1 MLYYNEIC
9 YNEISGNIDSRV
21 GLKNQKSILK
31 RLYIICCLYNLVVW
45 RNKNV
50 LEKEKVD
57 CCRRIYIRKE
67 VFKRIEQENLL
78 KDWKIKLEKVSIPAL
93 ETELYALEKRMNQY
107 SLMEFDSDIQKI
119 TDLIEK
125 LPDRERLLFN
135 YEMGY
140 KFSKSKQEFSEYF
153 SEGLFK
159 NYPEMGYVET
169 NNSVGLSFTASTEC
183 LLYCAVYGDQITQ
196 IPLNKEHPYY
206 YKLKSARIEHREM
219 IFNEY
224 CSNILL
230 TGKNISLKDPYV
242 LKDII
247 KISSNRAICALVQ
260 PLSFTNS
267 ECENLGQVYRK
278 IGFDETADFYFDIK
292 RGLIKGR

>member
-67 VFKRIEQENLL
+67 VFKKDRTRKSVKRLEN
-78 KDWKIKLEKVSIPAL
+78 KIRESVYSSIRDRVICIR
-93 ETELYALEKRMNQY
+93 KRMNQY

-230 TGKNISLKDPYV
+230 TGKI
-242 LKDII
+242 
-247 KISSNRAICALVQ
+247 
-260 PLSFTNS
+260 FH
-267 ECENLGQVYRK
+267 
-278 IGFDETADFYFDIK
+278 
-292 RGLIKGR
+292 

>member
-93 ETELYALEKRMNQY
+93 ETELYALEK
-107 SLMEFDSDIQKI
+107 E
-119 TDLIEK
+119 
-125 LPDRERLLFN
+125 
-135 YEMGY
+135 
-140 KFSKSKQEFSEYF
+140 
-153 SEGLFK
+153 
-159 NYPEMGYVET
+159 
-169 NNSVGLSFTASTEC
+169 
-183 LLYCAVYGDQITQ
+183 
-196 IPLNKEHPYY
+196 
-206 YKLKSARIEHREM
+206 
-219 IFNEY
+219 
-224 CSNILL
+224 
-230 TGKNISLKDPYV
+230 
-242 LKDII
+242 
-247 KISSNRAICALVQ
+247 
-260 PLSFTNS
+260 
-267 ECENLGQVYRK
+267 
-278 IGFDETADFYFDIK
+278 
-292 RGLIKGR
+292 